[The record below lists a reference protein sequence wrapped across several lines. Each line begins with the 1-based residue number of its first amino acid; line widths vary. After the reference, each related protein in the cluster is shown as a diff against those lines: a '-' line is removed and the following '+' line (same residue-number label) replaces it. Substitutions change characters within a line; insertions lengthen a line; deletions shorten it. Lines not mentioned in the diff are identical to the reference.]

1 MDYEGLLEAFYRR
14 LPLNG
19 ATVIDV
25 GAHTGRHA
33 IPLAALVGASGI
45 VHAFEPIPEIRG
57 QLAQNL
63 ESAGVNNVVV
73 YPFALASKPAEVQ
86 FHYIP
91 NLPQESGIKA
101 RHIYN
106 SPTDPPKLLKL
117 YAHSLDEVF
126 PNTRVAFIKID
137 IEGGELDM
145 LEGAFRTLTASR
157 PVVAFECGAASFLGY
172 HDRPQDLFRLFHFRG
187 YAVYSILGS
196 QITGEQA
203 FREATHAQVVWDYVA
218 LPLEK
223 AHLAQLLSPIG
234 AAEPTVKG

>member
-14 LPLNG
+14 LPLDG

-33 IPLAALVGASGI
+33 IPLATQVGVGGV
-45 VHAFEPIPEIRG
+45 VHAFEPIPEIRN
-57 QLAQNL
+57 QLVQNL
-63 ESAGVNNVVV
+63 EQAEINNVVV

-101 RHIYN
+101 RHTYN

-117 YAHSLDEVF
+117 YAHTLDDVF
-126 PNTRVAFIKID
+126 PNSHVAFIKID

-145 LEGAFRTLTASR
+145 LEGAGRTLTMSR
-157 PVVAFECGAASFLGY
+157 PVVSFECGAASFLGY
-172 HDRPQDLFRLFHFRG
+172 HDRPQDLFRLFHDRG
-187 YAVYSILGS
+187 YALYTIVGDRIPD
-196 QITGEQA
+196 EQA
-203 FREATHAQVVWDYVA
+203 FREAAHAQAVWDYVA
-218 LPLEK
+218 LPFEK
-223 AHLAQLLSPIG
+223 TDHASFLAQ
-234 AAEPTVKG
+234 

>member
-1 MDYEGLLEAFYRR
+1 MDYEGLLESFYTR

-33 IPLAALVGASGI
+33 IPLAAQVGASGT
-45 VHAFEPIPEIRG
+45 VHAFEPIPEIRS

-63 ESAGVNNVVV
+63 EIAGVNNVIV

-101 RHIYN
+101 RHTYN

-117 YAHSLDEVF
+117 YAHSLDDIL
-126 PNTRVAFIKID
+126 PNTDVAFIKVD

-145 LEGAFRTLTASR
+145 LEGAGRTLTTGR
-157 PVVAFECGAASFLGY
+157 PVVSFECGAASFLGY
-172 HDRPQDLFRLFHFRG
+172 HDRPQDLFKLFHDRG
-187 YAVYSILGS
+187 YALHSILGD
-196 QITGEQA
+196 QIADEHA
-203 FREATHAQVVWDYVA
+203 FREATHVQVVWDYVA
-218 LPLEK
+218 IPLEK
-223 AHLAQLLSPIG
+223 ANLIQLLGS
-234 AAEPTVKG
+234 

>member
-1 MDYEGLLEAFYRR
+1 MDYEGLLEAFYTR

-33 IPLAALVGASGI
+33 IPLAAQVGASGI
-45 VHAFEPIPEIRG
+45 VHAFEPIPEIRS

-63 ESAGVNNVVV
+63 ESAGVNNVIV

-101 RHIYN
+101 RYTYN
-106 SPTDPPKLLKL
+106 SPTDPPRLLKL
-117 YAHSLDEVF
+117 YAHSLDDIF
-126 PNTRVAFIKID
+126 PSTHVAFIKID

-145 LEGAFRTLTASR
+145 LEGSSRTLTISR
-157 PVVAFECGAASFLGY
+157 PVVSFECGAASFLGY
-172 HDRPQDLFRLFHFRG
+172 HDRPQDLFRLFHDRG
-187 YAVYSILGS
+187 YEVYSILGN
-196 QITGEQA
+196 QITDEHA
-203 FREATHAQVVWDYVA
+203 FREATHAQDVWDYVA
-218 LPLEK
+218 VPFENGS
-223 AHLAQLLSPIG
+223 LAQLLTP
-234 AAEPTVKG
+234 

>member
-1 MDYEGLLEAFYRR
+1 MDYEGLLEAFYTRI
-14 LPLNG
+14 PLDG

-33 IPLAALVGASGI
+33 IPLAAQVGVSGI
-45 VHAFEPIPEIRG
+45 VHAFEPIPEIRS
-57 QLAQNL
+57 QLVQNL
-63 ESAGVNNVVV
+63 ESAEVNNVVI

-101 RHIYN
+101 RHTYN

-117 YAHSLDEVF
+117 YAHSLDDMF
-126 PNTRVAFIKID
+126 SKTDVAFVKID

-145 LEGAFRTLTASR
+145 LEGSVQTLTNSR
-157 PVVAFECGAASFLGY
+157 PVVSFECGAASFLGY
-172 HDRPQDLFRLFHFRG
+172 HDRPQDLFRLFHDRG

-196 QITGEQA
+196 QIPDEQT
-203 FREATHAQVVWDYVA
+203 FREATHAQEVWDYVA
-218 LPLEK
+218 LPFEK
-223 AHLAQLLSPIG
+223 AGLAQILSRS
-234 AAEPTVKG
+234 

>member
-1 MDYEGLLEAFYRR
+1 MDYEGLLEAFYTR

-33 IPLAALVGASGI
+33 IPLAAQVGVSGV

-57 QLAQNL
+57 RLTQNL
-63 ESAGVNNVVV
+63 ESAEVNNVVV

-91 NLPQESGIKA
+91 NLPQESGINA
-101 RHIYN
+101 RYMYN

-117 YAHSLDEVF
+117 YAHSLDDIF
-126 PNTRVAFIKID
+126 PNTPVAFIKID

-145 LEGAFRTLTASR
+145 LEGSGRTLTISR
-157 PVVAFECGAASFLGY
+157 PIVSFECGAASFLGY
-172 HDRPQDLFRLFHFRG
+172 HDRPQDLFRLFHDRG
-187 YAVYSILGS
+187 YAVYSILGT
-196 QITGEQA
+196 QIADEHA
-203 FREATHAQVVWDYVA
+203 FREAAHAQEVWDYVA
-218 LPLEK
+218 VPLEK
-223 AHLAQLLSPIG
+223 ANLAHLLAS
-234 AAEPTVKG
+234 